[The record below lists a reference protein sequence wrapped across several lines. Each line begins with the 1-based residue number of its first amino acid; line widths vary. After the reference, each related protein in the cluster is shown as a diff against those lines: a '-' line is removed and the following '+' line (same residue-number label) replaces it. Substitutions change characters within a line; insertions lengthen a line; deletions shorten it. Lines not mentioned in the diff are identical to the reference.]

1 MILAYKREDLSYLDT
16 IRGLKYIIIAGFIFM
31 LLFTPGP
38 TPVPQNV
45 RNAMSDETMHH
56 RTPEFEAIFEKTR
69 KHLFNL
75 FKSDEVVMLSSSG
88 TGAMEAAVTNLC
100 HKTLLNV
107 NSGKFGERFGKI
119 ATANGLGNVEIK
131 NEWDTPV
138 SVEEIIE
145 TVKNNPSID
154 AIAVQ
159 ISESAGG
166 LRHPVEA
173 IAKAV
178 KEINPS
184 IMIIADGI
192 TAVGVEK
199 LDITNIDC
207 LIAGSQKAL
216 MLPPGLSILGLS
228 NNAIEKIGAGKGYYF
243 NLATEIKNQRKN
255 TTAWTAATTLTIG
268 LLEIL
273 ETIQMSGGLEKL
285 YAETELRA
293 KAVNAALQA
302 IGLHIYPK
310 NPAKSMTTIDD
321 ENASEIRKILATD
334 FDVNV
339 AGGQDHLKGKIFRI
353 NQMGL
358 IPTYEMAWVVNSV
371 ELALSKLGR
380 REYDGTA
387 NKVFNEIFFKISQ

>member
-1 MILAYKREDLSYLDT
+1 
-16 IRGLKYIIIAGFIFM
+16 M

-75 FKSDEVVMLSSSG
+75 FKTDEVVMIASSG
-88 TGAMEAAVTNLC
+88 TGAMEAAVINLC
-100 HKTLLNV
+100 KSTLLNV

-119 ATANGLGNVEIK
+119 AMAHGLKSVELK
-131 NEWDTPV
+131 NEWNTPV
-138 SVEEIIE
+138 SVEA
-145 TVKNNPSID
+145 VVDALKADSSID

-166 LRHPVEA
+166 LRHPVEELA
-173 IAKAV
+173 EAV
-178 KEINPS
+178 KEINPN
-184 IMIIADGI
+184 IMVIADGI

-199 LDITNIDC
+199 IDVTNIDC

-216 MLPPGLSILGLS
+216 MLPPGLAILGLS
-228 NNAIEKIGAGKGYYF
+228 NKAIETIGSGVGYYL
-243 NLATEIKNQRKN
+243 NLASEIKKQKQN
-255 TTAWTAATTLTIG
+255 TTAYTAATTLIIG
-268 LLEIL
+268 LLEVL
-273 ETIQMSGGLEKL
+273 ETIESKGGVEKL
-285 YAETELRA
+285 YTDTATRA
-293 KAVNAALQA
+293 DAVSSALKA
-302 IGLHIYPK
+302 IGLHVYPES
-310 NPAKSMTTIDD
+310 PAKSMTTIDD
-321 ENASEIRKILATD
+321 ENAAEIRNLLKND

-358 IPTYEMAWVVNSV
+358 ISNYEMAWVVNAV
-371 ELALSKLGR
+371 ELCLAKLGR
-380 REYDGTA
+380 RSYDGTA
-387 NKVFNEIFFKISQ
+387 NKIFNEITFKMDK

>member
-1 MILAYKREDLSYLDT
+1 VVLFYLSRNFY
-16 IRGLKYIIIAGFIFM
+16 M

-38 TPVPQNV
+38 TPVSQNV

-75 FKSDEVVMLSSSG
+75 FKTDEVVVIASSG
-88 TGAMEAAVTNLC
+88 TGAMESAVINLC
-100 HKTLLNV
+100 KNTLLSV

-119 ATANGLGNVEIK
+119 ATAHGLKNVEIK
-131 NEWDTPV
+131 NEWNTPV
-138 SVEEIIE
+138 SVEAIVNALKEN
-145 TVKNNPSID
+145 TNID
-154 AIAVQ
+154 AIAIQ

-166 LRHPVEA
+166 LRHPVEE

-178 KEINPS
+178 KAINPK

-192 TAVGVEK
+192 TAVGVEAI
-199 LDITNIDC
+199 DVTNIDV

-228 NNAIEKIGAGKGYYF
+228 NAAIETIGSGKGYYL
-243 NLATEIKNQRKN
+243 NLSTEIKKQRQN

-268 LLEIL
+268 LLEVLKSI
-273 ETIQMSGGLEKL
+273 EADGGIEKL
-285 YAETELRA
+285 YADTAVRA
-293 KAVNAALQA
+293 NAVQSALKA
-302 IGLHIYPK
+302 IGLHVYPQT
-310 NPAKSMTTIDD
+310 PAKSMTTIDD
-321 ENASEIRKILATD
+321 ENAAEIRALLKTD

-358 IPTYEMAWVVNSV
+358 ISHYEMAWVVNAV
-371 ELALSKLGR
+371 ELSLAKLGR
-380 REYDGTA
+380 RPYDGTA
-387 NKVFNEIFFKISQ
+387 NKIFNEITFGIGK

>member
-1 MILAYKREDLSYLDT
+1 
-16 IRGLKYIIIAGFIFM
+16 M

-56 RTPEFEAIFEKTR
+56 RTPEFEAIFEQTR

-88 TGAMEAAVTNLC
+88 TGAMEAAVINLC

-119 ATANGLGNVEIK
+119 AIAHGLGSVEIK
-131 NEWDTPV
+131 NEWNTPV
-138 SVEEIIE
+138 SIEAVVEA
-145 TVKNNPSID
+145 VKANSEID

-166 LRHPVEA
+166 LRHPVEEL
-173 IAKAV
+173 AKAI
-178 KEINPS
+178 KKINPN

-199 LDITNIDC
+199 IDISNIDC

-228 NNAIEKIGAGKGYYF
+228 SLAIEKIGAGKGYYL
-243 NLATEIKNQRKN
+243 NLASEIKNQRKN
-255 TTAWTAATTLTIG
+255 TTAYTAATTLIIG
-268 LLEIL
+268 LLEVL
-273 ETIQMSGGLEKL
+273 ETIEKDGGIDKL
-285 YAETELRA
+285 YETTALRA
-293 KAVNAALQA
+293 KAVESSLEAL
-302 IGLHIYPK
+302 GLHVYPAT
-310 NPAKSMTTIDD
+310 PALSMTTIDD
-321 ENASEIRKILATD
+321 ENASQIRKLLQEEFA
-334 FDVNV
+334 VNV
-339 AGGQDHLKGKIFRI
+339 AGGQDHLNGKIFRI

-358 IPTYEMAWVVNSV
+358 IPVYEMAWVVNSV
-371 ELALSKLGR
+371 ELALAKLGR
-380 REYDGTA
+380 RVYDGTA
-387 NKVFNEIFFKISQ
+387 NKVFNEIYFEIGK